1 MSEIVP
7 LRDQARKVNGAFV
20 DAATLADGATLKAD
34 VVVVGSGA
42 GGAVVASELQR
53 AGFDVLVLEEGGH
66 HTRADFKMREDI
78 NYPMLYQ
85 ESGARATKDL
95 GMTIL
100 QGRAVGGSTVVNY
113 TTSFRTPPRVYDH
126 WKKAHAVGEISV
138 AELAPHW
145 DAVEERLHIEKVP
158 YEQTNR
164 NNRTLYDGAKA
175 LGLAVDTT
183 SRNVKR
189 CMQSGY
195 CGMGCPVDAKQS
207 MLVTYLPDAVERG
220 ARVVSRCRVD
230 KLVVS
235 GGSVARAECSVIGD
249 DGYNPSGKKLVIEGR
264 RFVLAAGGIGSPSIL
279 IRSGLGGGMV
289 GRRTFFHPVHGV
301 FAHYKEPVE
310 PYYGAPQSVASHAHS
325 DRGDAVGVF
334 YEAAPMHP
342 MLAAVATAGFG
353 VYHRELMEKL
363 PFLAAHIALA
373 IDGFHESEE
382 GGTVTVRPSGAPL
395 VDYVTPTRVREALR
409 EGVRWLAKINFA
421 AGAYQ
426 VGFGEYPMLM
436 LKSDRD
442 VSMLDR
448 YDMGKQPLFSA
459 HVMGGCKMGDDPK
472 TSVVRSKDLRHHT
485 LANLHV
491 VDGSVFPT
499 SLGVNPQESIYGLAR
514 LIASRLVQTWKA

>member
-7 LRDQARKVNGAFV
+7 LHADKKPGGFV
-20 DAATLADGATLKAD
+20 DAGTLADGATLKAD
-34 VVVVGSGA
+34 VVIIGSGA
-42 GGAVVASELQR
+42 GGAVTAAELAK

-85 ESGARATKDL
+85 ESGARATKDTGL
-95 GMTIL
+95 TIL

-113 TTSFRTPPRVYDH
+113 TTTFRTPPRVYDH
-126 WKKAHAVGEISV
+126 WKKAHAVGDISV
-138 AELAPHW
+138 AELSPHW
-145 DAVEERLHIEKVP
+145 DAVEERLHVEKVP
-158 YEQTNR
+158 YDQTNR

-195 CGMGCPVDAKQS
+195 CGMGCPIDAKQS
-207 MLVTYLPDAVERG
+207 MLITYLPDAVERG
-220 ARVVSRCRVD
+220 ARVVSRCRID
-230 KLVVS
+230 KLIVET
-235 GGSVARAECSVIGD
+235 GSVKRAECSVIGD
-249 DGYNPSGKKLVIEGR
+249 DGYNPSGKKLTVEAR
-264 RFVLAAGGIGSPSIL
+264 RFVLAAGGIGTPSIL

-289 GRRTFFHPVHGV
+289 GRRTFLHPVMGV
-301 FAHYKEPVE
+301 FAHYKDPVE
-310 PYYGAPQSVASHAHS
+310 PYYGAPQSVASHAHAE
-325 DRGDAVGVF
+325 RGDEVGVF

-342 MLAAVATAGFG
+342 MLAAVATAGYG
-353 VYHRELMEKL
+353 VLHHEMLKKL
-363 PFLAAHIALA
+363 PFMTAHVALA
-373 IDGFHESEE
+373 IDGFHPSED

-395 VDYVTPTRVREALR
+395 LDYVTPARVREGLR
-409 EGVRWLAKINFA
+409 EGLKWLAKINFA
-421 AGAYQ
+421 AGAYE
-426 VGFGEYPMLM
+426 VGIGEYPML
-436 LKSDRD
+436 LLRSDKS
-442 VSMLDR
+442 VSMLDG

-472 TSVVRSKDLRHHT
+472 ISVVRSKDLRHHT
-485 LANLHV
+485 IENLHV

-514 LIASRLVQTWKA
+514 LVSARLAQSWKS

>member
-1 MSEIVP
+1 MS
-7 LRDQARKVNGAFV
+7 GAFV
-20 DAATLADGATLKAD
+20 DAATLADGATLQAD
-34 VVVVGSGA
+34 VVVIGSGA
-42 GGAVVASELQR
+42 GGAVTAGELAR
-53 AGFDVLVLEEGGH
+53 AGFEVLVLEEGGH

-95 GMTIL
+95 GVTIL

-138 AELAPHW
+138 ADLSPHW
-145 DAVEERLHIEKVP
+145 DAVEERLHIEKVD
-158 YEQTNR
+158 YAQTNR

-175 LGLAVDTT
+175 LGLQVDTT
-183 SRNVKR
+183 KRNVKR

-207 MLVTYLPDAVERG
+207 MLITYLPDAVEHG
-220 ARVVSRCRVD
+220 ARVLSRCRVD
-230 KLVVS
+230 KLTVAAGRV
-235 GGSVARAECSVIGD
+235 GGAECTVIGD
-249 DGYNPSGKKLVIEGR
+249 DGYNPSGKRITVKAK
-264 RFVLAAGGIGSPSIL
+264 RFVLAAGGIGSPAIL

-289 GRRTFFHPVHGV
+289 GRRTFLHPVQGV
-301 FAHYKEPVE
+301 FAHYKDPVE
-310 PYYGAPQSVASHAHS
+310 PYYGAPQSVASHAHA
-325 DRGDAVGVF
+325 DRGDDVGVF

-353 VYHRELMEKL
+353 AVHHELMQKL
-363 PFLAAHIALA
+363 PFLAAHVALA
-373 IDGFHESEE
+373 IDGFHPSEE

-395 VDYVTPTRVREALR
+395 LDYVTPPRVREALR
-409 EGVRWLAKINFA
+409 EGVKWLVRINFA
-421 AGAYQ
+421 AGAHE
-426 VGFGEYPMLM
+426 VGFGEFPMLM
-436 LKSDRD
+436 LKSDQD
-442 VSMLDR
+442 VAMLDG

-459 HVMGGCKMGDDPK
+459 HVMGGCKMGDDAR

-485 LANLHV
+485 LENLHV
-491 VDGSVFPT
+491 IDGSVFPT

-514 LIASRLVQTWKA
+514 LVSSRLNQSWKS

>member
-1 MSEIVP
+1 
-7 LRDQARKVNGAFV
+7 
-20 DAATLADGATLKAD
+20 
-34 VVVVGSGA
+34 
-42 GGAVVASELQR
+42 
-53 AGFDVLVLEEGGH
+53 
-66 HTRADFKMREDI
+66 
-78 NYPMLYQ
+78 
-85 ESGARATKDL
+85 
-95 GMTIL
+95 
-100 QGRAVGGSTVVNY
+100 
-113 TTSFRTPPRVYDH
+113 
-126 WKKAHAVGEISV
+126 
-138 AELAPHW
+138 
-145 DAVEERLHIEKVP
+145 
-158 YEQTNR
+158 
-164 NNRTLYDGAKA
+164 
-175 LGLAVDTT
+175 
-183 SRNVKR
+183 
-189 CMQSGY
+189 
-195 CGMGCPVDAKQS
+195 
-207 MLVTYLPDAVERG
+207 
-220 ARVVSRCRVD
+220 
-230 KLVVS
+230 
-235 GGSVARAECSVIGD
+235 
-249 DGYNPSGKKLVIEGR
+249 
-264 RFVLAAGGIGSPSIL
+264 
-279 IRSGLGGGMV
+279 
-289 GRRTFFHPVHGV
+289 VHGV

-421 AGAYQ
+421 AGAYE